1 MNDIEPVRALDHIT
15 DGDIL
20 SYFQAR
26 DTSCFITY
34 DLGKTTTIGKVVFS
48 PRNDDNYVWPGDE
61 YELFYQDGVNGWKSL
76 GVQTATGWELEYRVP
91 DNALLWL
98 RDRTKGREEQVFI
111 YKEGKQYFTVDKLL
125 TASHQR
131 SFSAVYRFCYRHR
144 AG

>member
-1 MNDIEPVRALDHIT
+1 MNDIEPVRALDQIT

-61 YELFYQDGVNGWKSL
+61 YELFYQDGVKRVEIARGSNGYRL
-76 GVQTATGWELEYRVP
+76 GTGIPCSGQCVVM
-91 DNALLWL
+91 A
-98 RDRTKGREEQVFI
+98 
-111 YKEGKQYFTVDKLL
+111 
-125 TASHQR
+125 A
-131 SFSAVYRFCYRHR
+131 
-144 AG
+144 